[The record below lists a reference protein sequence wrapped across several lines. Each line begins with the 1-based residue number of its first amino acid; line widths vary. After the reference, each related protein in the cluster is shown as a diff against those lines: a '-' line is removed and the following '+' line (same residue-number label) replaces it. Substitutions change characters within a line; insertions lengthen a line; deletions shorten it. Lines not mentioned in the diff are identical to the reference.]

1 MKTEPFIADDP
12 AVLAWEDSSRTAS
25 SETAPVL
32 SIDGF
37 EGPIDWLLEM
47 VRAQKIDLARLSI
60 GALVDAFAGLM
71 EGALDRSRG
80 TSVEFGRWG
89 DWLVMAATLTQLRS
103 RLILPLDAPEAQQ
116 ARHEAE
122 ALRQRLVDRA
132 RISAGADWLERR
144 LQLGRDLFVRGRA
157 EATPSGR
164 VGDIADLLRACL
176 VALRVP
182 EEQEAAY
189 RPRPAPFWT
198 VGDAIA
204 RIERLLPV
212 LPEGSELAAFLPGI
226 TASEPDH
233 ELRCRVA
240 VASTL
245 IGGLELGRTGVA
257 NLVQHE
263 AYGMILVARSGEP

>member
-1 MKTEPFIADDP
+1 MKTEPVIADDP
-12 AVLAWEDSSRTAS
+12 AVLAWEDISRTAS
-25 SETAPVL
+25 CETAPVL

-71 EGALDRSRG
+71 ATALDRHRR
-80 TSVEFGRWG
+80 TPIELGRWG

-103 RLILPLDAPEAQQ
+103 RLLLPLDAPEAQQ

-122 ALRQRLVDRA
+122 ALRQRLVNRA

-144 LQLGRDLFVRGRA
+144 PQLGRDLFTRGRV
-157 EATPSGR
+157 EATLPGR
-164 VGDIADLLRACL
+164 LGDIADLLRACL

-182 EEQEAAY
+182 EDQEAAY

-198 VGDAIA
+198 VGEAIA
-204 RIERLLPV
+204 RIERLLPI
-212 LPEGSELAAFLPGI
+212 LPEGSELAAFLP
-226 TASEPDH
+226 
-233 ELRCRVA
+233 ELIEAALDRQLRSRA
-240 VASTL
+240 IVASTL
-245 IGGLELGRTGVA
+245 VAALELARHGRVRAHAAGA
-257 NLVQHE
+257 LE
-263 AYGMILVARSGEP
+263 IYLP

>member
-1 MKTEPFIADDP
+1 MPTEPIIADDP
-12 AVLAWEDSSRTAS
+12 TVLAWEDSPRAALGDV
-25 SETAPVL
+25 APVL

-71 EGALDRSRG
+71 EGALDRSSG
-80 TSVEFGRWG
+80 MSVELSRWG
-89 DWLVMAATLTQLRS
+89 DWLVMAATLTHLRS

-122 ALRQRLVDRA
+122 ALRQLLVDRA

-144 LQLGRDLFVRGRA
+144 PQLGRDLFARGRT

-182 EEQEAAY
+182 EDQEAAY

-198 VGDAIA
+198 VGDAVA

-212 LPEGSELAAFLPGI
+212 LPEGSELAAFLPSIPG
-226 TASEPDH
+226 TATGR
-233 ELRCRVA
+233 ELQCRA
-240 VASTL
+240 TVASAVMAC
-245 IGGLELGRTGVA
+245 LEL
-257 NLVQHE
+257 
-263 AYGMILVARSGEP
+263 ARNERLGLDQQRSWTVIRLTRSNH

>member
-1 MKTEPFIADDP
+1 MPTEPIIAEDP
-12 AVLAWEDSSRTAS
+12 AVLAWEDSPRAALGNV
-25 SETAPVL
+25 APVL

-47 VRAQKIDLARLSI
+47 VRAQKIDLTLLSI
-60 GALVDAFAGLM
+60 GALVDAFVGLM
-71 EGALDRSRG
+71 EGALDRSSG
-80 TSVEFGRWG
+80 MSVELSRWG
-89 DWLVMAATLTQLRS
+89 DWLVMAATLTHLRS

-116 ARHEAE
+116 AHAEAE

-144 LQLGRDLFVRGRA
+144 PQLGRDLFARGRT
-157 EATPSGR
+157 EATPLGR
-164 VGDIADLLRACL
+164 VGDVADLLRACL

-182 EEQEAAY
+182 EDQEAAY
-189 RPRPAPFWT
+189 RPLAAPFWT

-212 LPEGSELAAFLPGI
+212 LPEGSELAAFLPEVVDSG
-226 TASEPDH
+226 AGR
-233 ELRCRVA
+233 ELACRAA

-245 IGGLELGRTGVA
+245 VASLELTRGEL
-257 NLVQHE
+257 LVLTQRE
-263 AYGMILVARSGEP
+263 ACSPIHISQAR